1 MAMTIHCDIVSAEE
15 EIFSG
20 RVTMVSATGTIGEL
34 GIMPGHA
41 PLLTGIRPGPVK
53 LTMDGGEEEVF
64 FASGGYLEVQPGV
77 VSILAD
83 TAIRADDV
91 DEAAAEEARQ
101 AAEHAL
107 ANQSGD
113 FDYGRASAQLAEAAA
128 QLATLR
134 KQVFEAIGRK
144 AGERTI

>member
-77 VSILAD
+77 ITVLAD
-83 TAIRADDV
+83 TALRAEDI
-91 DEAAAEEARQ
+91 DEAAALEAQQSAERMLSEQ
-101 AAEHAL
+101 TAEVEFSAAA
-107 ANQSGD
+107 A
-113 FDYGRASAQLAEAAA
+113 ALAEAMARQRTVA
-128 QLATLR
+128 ELR
-134 KQVFEAIGRK
+134 KR
-144 AGERTI
+144 RR

>member
-20 RVTMVSATGTIGEL
+20 LVELLAATGEL
-34 GIMPGHA
+34 GELGVNYGHA
-41 PLLTGIRPGPVK
+41 PLLTSLVPGPVRIV
-53 LTMDGGEEEVF
+53 LQNGDEQVYYV
-64 FASGGYLEVQPGV
+64 SGGFLEVQPGV

-83 TAIRADDV
+83 TALRAFDL
-91 DEAAAEEARQ
+91 DEAAAEEARREAEQ
-101 AAEHAL
+101 AI
-107 ANQSGD
+107 ANQSGE

-134 KQVFEAIGRK
+134 KMKNRAGR
-144 AGERTI
+144 GS